1 MNGNTKFWGYT
12 LKSHTI
18 DAVVYEVRRGGIK
31 DVDVAINQAY
41 LQGTVA
47 QQGSACAAISVY
59 IGTMTTSQYHA
70 LVKSVA
76 AIINAHKRSDATSE
90 RLAAIMQA

>member
-1 MNGNTKFWGYT
+1 MNGSTKYWGHT

-18 DAVVYEVRRGGIK
+18 DAVVYEVRRGGIE
-31 DVDVAINQAY
+31 DIDTAINQAY

-59 IGTMTTSQYHA
+59 IGAMTTSQYRTLA
-70 LVKSVA
+70 RNVA

-90 RLAAIMQA
+90 RLTAIMQD